1 MKKILI
7 LVGDYVEDSQ
17 IAFPYN
23 TLLSL
28 GYTVDIA
35 TPYRKENE
43 TIKSAIFNH
52 DDTFLSTYFQIS
64 EGHPY
69 KITKNIETVDYKNY
83 DALYLPGGHSPLHLH
98 INPKVIE
105 ITKYFLENNKIV
117 CSICY
122 AVLIL
127 AATNHIKGKKL
138 TGLPF
143 TKVVAH
149 LAGATYEE
157 GKMCVVDGNLVT
169 GFGNPALVDM
179 MKEFLAKLK

>member
-1 MKKILI
+1 MKKILV

-17 IAFPYN
+17 VAFPIN
-23 TLLSL
+23 TLRSL
-28 GYTVDIA
+28 NYTVDIA
-35 TPYRKENE
+35 TPGRKIKD

-52 DDTFLSTYFQIS
+52 DDTFLTTYFQVS

-69 KITKNIETVDYKNY
+69 TVTQDIEKVDYKNY

-98 INPKVIE
+98 INKKVIE

-122 AVLIL
+122 GSMIL
-127 AATNHIKGKKL
+127 AATKCIKGKKL

-143 TKVVAH
+143 TKVTVD
-149 LAGATYEE
+149 LAGGIYER
-157 GKMCVVDGNLVT
+157 
-169 GFGNPALVDM
+169 
-179 MKEFLAKLK
+179 

>member
-1 MKKILI
+1 MKKILV

-17 IAFPYN
+17 VAFPIN
-23 TLLSL
+23 TLRALN
-28 GYTVDIA
+28 YTVDIA
-35 TPYRKENE
+35 TPGRKIND

-52 DDTFLSTYFQIS
+52 DDTFLTTYFQVS

-69 KITKNIETVDYKNY
+69 TVTQDIEKVDYKNY

-98 INPKVIE
+98 INKKVIE

-122 AVLIL
+122 GSMIL
-127 AATNHIKGKKL
+127 AATKCIKGKKL

-143 TKVVAH
+143 TKVTVD
-149 LAGATYEE
+149 LAGGIYEE
-157 GKMCVVDGNLVT
+157 GKLVVVDGNLVT